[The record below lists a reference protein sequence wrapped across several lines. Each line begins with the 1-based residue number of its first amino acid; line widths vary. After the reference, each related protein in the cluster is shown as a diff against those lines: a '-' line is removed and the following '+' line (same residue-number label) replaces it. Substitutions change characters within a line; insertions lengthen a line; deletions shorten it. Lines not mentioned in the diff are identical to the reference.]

1 MKGTS
6 YIFIFLFFISLNIFS
21 QISFNATAPSTGS
34 PGGNRPT
41 IFITGPTTGDQLRNF
56 IQANP
61 TTGTVVNRDITF
73 NAELKVQGA
82 GTLTDNNAVYHFP
95 DIYRYAPQAG
105 TTVTFTDVTI
115 HYTGSPKG
123 HSYNGAY
130 TANFTRVFYLL
141 GVTSGRSD
149 FFNNGNYT
157 FNFEDVTFS
166 GYGGSDFLHF
176 QTNTTLENITINTTN
191 RLNFEPGARLAG
203 EVEIIR
209 NLKLRGV
216 TRIVGGSG
224 SNGDFKA
231 FNMDWDATNW
241 NFSQRNVDFFFVNPV
256 KPTGWT
262 GYSGAANR
270 VQEFYTH
277 DVIVT
282 EPNLTPINNINILLY
297 NNNANTFDYN
307 LTSDTSGQIPTQ
319 EVLKIDNSV
328 SLNFDRGNSTLVVA
342 DYLKTYYA
350 VDRNFNEPI
359 SDNIVVT
366 DDEFIS
372 ETNTTTVAAYAGITV
387 NHSARTL
394 TISANRTLCEVY
406 DFIKLNKINNLE
418 QPNITTFFA
427 TPRADVIDLNDYQL
441 ILSGSAILSPC
452 DKFVKLE
459 SDATSSIADLN
470 NLDVGL
476 QDATQFYKF
485 ISIANINNANLLIT
499 DLNTST
505 EFLSETNFTGT
516 SNSVTTFAS
525 NQVRL
530 EITRDGY
537 TNWATIQ
544 DFSGPEDIYKFVA
557 HQAPLIDPSTSI
569 NQEEMIF
576 LAKKI
581 LQKNV
586 GILKELN
593 GTNPT
598 LNITNINQN
607 ATIQATEERQIEIL
621 NLLKRI
627 LTKTTAIKKGI

>member
-1 MKGTS
+1 MKKLN
-6 YIFIFLFFISLNIFS
+6 YFIIFLLCF
-21 QISFNATAPSTGS
+21 SFNIYGQITFNPTAPSTGA
-34 PGGNRPT
+34 PAGNRPT
-41 IFITGPTTGDQLRNF
+41 IFITGPTTGDQLRTF

-61 TTGTVVNRDITF
+61 TTGSVVNRDITF

-95 DIYRYAPQAG
+95 DIYRYAPQGG

-115 HYTGSPKG
+115 HYTGVAKG
-123 HSYNGAY
+123 HSYNGPY

-166 GYGGSDFLHF
+166 SYGGGDFLHF
-176 QTNTTLENITINTTN
+176 QTNTTLENITINATN
-191 RLNFEPGARLAG
+191 NLNFEPGARLAG
-203 EVEIIR
+203 ETEIIR
-209 NLKLRGV
+209 NLKLKGV

-224 SNGDFKA
+224 SQGDFKT
-231 FNMDWDATNW
+231 FNMEWDATNW
-241 NFSQRNVDFFFVNPV
+241 FFDQRNVDFFFVNPI
-256 KPTGWT
+256 KPAGWT
-262 GYSGAANR
+262 GYSGAASR

-277 DVIVT
+277 DLIVT
-282 EPNLTPINNINILLY
+282 EPNLTPINNINVRLF
-297 NNNANTFDYN
+297 NNNAGTFDYN
-307 LTSDTSGQIPTQ
+307 LNTDALGVIPTQ

-328 SLNFDRGNSTLVVA
+328 SLNFDRGTSTLVVA
-342 DYLKTYYA
+342 DYSKNYYA
-350 VDRNFNEPI
+350 VERNFTSPI
-359 SDNIVVT
+359 TDNIVIT

-372 ETNTTTVAAYAGITV
+372 EINTATVAGYGGIAV
-387 NHSARTL
+387 NHASKTV

-406 DFIKLNKINNLE
+406 DFLKLDKINNLT
-418 QPNITTFFA
+418 QPNILTFFVS
-427 TPRADVIDLNDYQL
+427 PSEDIIDLNDYQL
-441 ILSGSAILSPC
+441 ILSGAAVLSPC
-452 DKFVKLE
+452 DKFVKVE
-459 SDATSSIADLN
+459 SDLTSSIADLN

-485 ISIANINNANLLIT
+485 ISIANIDNANVLIT

-505 EFLSETNFTGT
+505 IFLTETNFTGT

-557 HQAPLIDPSTSI
+557 YQAPIIDPSTSV

-586 GILKELN
+586 GILKQMN

>member
-1 MKGTS
+1 MSKTS
-6 YIFIFLFFISLNIFS
+6 YILLLLLGLSINIYS
-21 QISFNATAPSTGS
+21 QISFNASAPSTGS
-34 PGGNRPT
+34 PGGNRAT
-41 IFITGPTTGDQLRNF
+41 IFITGPTTGDQLRTF

-61 TTGTVVNRDITF
+61 AAGSVVNRDITF
-73 NAELKVQGA
+73 SAELKIQGA

-95 DIYRYAPQAG
+95 GIFRYAPQSG
-105 TTVTFTDVTI
+105 VTVTFTDVTI
-115 HYTGSPKG
+115 HYTGSAKG
-123 HSYNGAY
+123 HSYNFAY

-166 GYGGSDFLHF
+166 GYGASDFLHF
-176 QTNTTLENITINTTN
+176 QTNTTIENITINAN
-191 RLNFEPGARLAG
+191 RALNFEPGARLAG
-203 EVEIIR
+203 ETEIIR

-216 TRIVGGSG
+216 TQIVGGSG

-231 FNMDWDATNW
+231 FDMDWSATNW
-241 NFSQRNVDFFFVNPV
+241 RFSQRNVDFFLVNPI

-262 GYSGAANR
+262 GYSGSASR
-270 VQEFYTH
+270 VKEFYTH
-277 DVIVT
+277 DVQVSD
-282 EPNLTPINNINILLY
+282 PNLNPLNNINVLLY
-297 NNNANTFDYN
+297 NNNAGSFDYN
-307 LTSDTSGQIPTQ
+307 LNTDASGQITTQ
-319 EVLKIDNSV
+319 EVLKIDNAV
-328 SLNFDRGNSTLVVA
+328 SLNFDRGTSTLVVA
-342 DYLKTYYA
+342 DYLKNYYA
-350 VDRNFNEPI
+350 VNKNFIEPI
-359 SDNIVVT
+359 TDNIVIT
-366 DDEFIS
+366 DDDFIT
-372 ETNTTTVAAYAGITV
+372 ETNTTIVSGYSGIAV
-387 NHSARTL
+387 NHASRTV

-406 DFIKLNKINNLE
+406 DFLKLNKINNLT
-418 QPNITTFFA
+418 QPDISTFFV
-427 TPRADVIDLNDYQL
+427 TPSEDIIDINNYQL
-441 ILSGSAILSPC
+441 ILSGSAVLSPC
-452 DKFVKLE
+452 DKFVKVE
-459 SDATSSIADLN
+459 SDVTSSIADLN

-485 ISIANINNANLLIT
+485 ISIANVNSADLLIT

-505 EFLSETNFTGT
+505 DFLSETNFTGT

-530 EITRDGY
+530 QVTRDGF
-537 TNWATIQ
+537 TDWATVQ

-557 HQAPLIDPSTSI
+557 YQAPLIDPSTSI

-627 LTKTTAIKKGI
+627 LTKTIAIKKGI

>member
-1 MKGTS
+1 MRKIR
-6 YIFIFLFFISLNIFS
+6 YILLFFLGLIINSYS
-21 QISFNATAPSTGS
+21 QITFNASAPSTGS
-34 PGGNRPT
+34 PGGNRAT
-41 IFITGPTTGDQLRNF
+41 IFITGPTTGDQLRTF

-61 TTGTVVNRDITF
+61 AAGSVVNRDITF
-73 NAELKVQGA
+73 SAELKIQGA

-95 DIYRYAPQAG
+95 GIFRYAPQSG
-105 TTVTFTDVTI
+105 VTVTFTDVTI
-115 HYTGSPKG
+115 HYTGSAKG
-123 HSYNGAY
+123 HSYNFAY

-166 GYGGSDFLHF
+166 GYGASDFLHF
-176 QTNTTLENITINTTN
+176 QTNTTIENITINAN
-191 RLNFEPGARLAG
+191 RALNFEPGARLAG
-203 EVEIIR
+203 ETEIIR

-216 TRIVGGSG
+216 TQIVGGSG

-231 FNMDWDATNW
+231 FNMDWSATNW
-241 NFSQRNVDFFFVNPV
+241 RFSQRNVDFFLVNPI

-262 GYSGAANR
+262 GYSGSASR
-270 VQEFYTH
+270 VKEFYTH
-277 DVIVT
+277 DVQVSD
-282 EPNLTPINNINILLY
+282 PNLNPLNNINVLLY
-297 NNNANTFDYN
+297 NNNAGTFDYN
-307 LTSDTSGQIPTQ
+307 LNTDISGQITTQ
-319 EVLKIDNSV
+319 EVLKIDNAV
-328 SLNFDRGNSTLVVA
+328 SLNFDRGTSTLVVA
-342 DYLKTYYA
+342 NYLKNYYA
-350 VDRNFNEPI
+350 VNKNFIEPI
-359 SDNIVVT
+359 TDNVVIT
-366 DDEFIS
+366 DDEFIT
-372 ETNTTTVAAYAGITV
+372 ETNTTIVAGYSGIAV
-387 NHSARTL
+387 NHAARTV
-394 TISANRTLCEVY
+394 TISVNRTLCEVY
-406 DFIKLNKINNLE
+406 DFMKLNKINNLT
-418 QPNITTFFA
+418 QPDISTFFV
-427 TPRADVIDLNDYQL
+427 TPSEDILDINNYQL
-441 ILSGSAILSPC
+441 ILSGSAVLSPC
-452 DKFVKLE
+452 EKFVKVE
-459 SDATSSIADLN
+459 SDVTSSIADLN

-485 ISIANINNANLLIT
+485 ISIANVNSADLLIT

-505 EFLSETNFTGT
+505 DFLSETNFTGT

-530 EITRDGY
+530 QVTRDGF
-537 TNWATIQ
+537 TDWATVQ

-557 HQAPLIDPSTSI
+557 YQAPLIDPSTSI

-598 LNITNINQN
+598 LNITDVTQN
-607 ATIQATEERQIEIL
+607 ATLQATEERQIEIL